1 MRNTK
6 AIAIAVL
13 AVVIGVS
20 IAYSPMF
27 LFQAQYAIQTA
38 QQGAGPDAFKNGTNG
53 TFDLYAGNTQ
63 TNESGLVQEN
73 TIATVANLA
82 SSSGGFVAGIVIGL
96 AAAAFCYFI
105 IKRKT
110 MDQKMLRASSP

>member
-27 LFQAQYAIQTA
+27 LFQAQFAIQTA

-53 TFDLYAGNTQ
+53 TFDLYPSSTL
-63 TNESGLVQEN
+63 TNESGLVQDN
-73 TIATVANLA
+73 AMSTAASLA
-82 SSSGGFVAGIVIGL
+82 SSSGGFIAGIVIGL
-96 AAAAFCYFI
+96 ATAAFCYFI

-110 MDQKMLRASSP
+110 MDQKMLKASIP